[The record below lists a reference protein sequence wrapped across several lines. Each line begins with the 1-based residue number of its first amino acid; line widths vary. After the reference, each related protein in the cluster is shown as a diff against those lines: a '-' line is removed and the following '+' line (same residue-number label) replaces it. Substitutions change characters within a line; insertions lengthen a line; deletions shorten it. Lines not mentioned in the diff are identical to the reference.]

1 MQRFIMIRL
10 SYAVLVL
17 FVVSIIVFI
26 LARASGN
33 PIDTMLPFDA
43 TMSQQMAFEKLW
55 GLDKS
60 YPEQYFK
67 FIGNAVQ
74 GDFGQ
79 SVKWSDSTAMGM
91 VWQRFPNTLQLA
103 GFAIVVSVLIAVPVG
118 VLSAVKK
125 DTPFDAIGKVFALLG
140 QATPPFWLGIMLI
153 WIFAVKLDWF
163 PTGGQHGFRSLVL
176 PAITLGWFQVAALMR
191 ILRSAM
197 LEVQDTE
204 YVTLARV
211 KGIAEW
217 KVIWKHCLRNAAIPP
232 LTLFGILA
240 AQIMTGAIVTESVF
254 SWPGTGLLAVD
265 AIRGR
270 DYPVIQAV
278 VVLFSVIYV
287 MMNLAI
293 DIIYAYLDPRIRY
306 GDN

>member
-118 VLSAVKK
+118 VLSSVNK
-125 DTPFDAIGKVFALLG
+125 DNPFDFIGKVFALLG

-153 WIFAVKLDWF
+153 WIFAVELDWF
-163 PTGGQHGFRSLVL
+163 PTGGQEGFKSLVL

-191 ILRSAM
+191 ILRSSM

-270 DYPVIQAV
+270 AYPVIQAV
-278 VVLFSVIYV
+278 VVLFSVIYF
-287 MMNLAI
+287 MMILAI
-293 DIIYAYLDPRIRY
+293 DIVFAYLDPRIRY

>member
-17 FVVSIIVFI
+17 FAVSIIVFI

-118 VLSAVKK
+118 VLSSVNK
-125 DTPFDAIGKVFALLG
+125 DNPFDFIGKVFALLG

-153 WIFAVKLDWF
+153 WIFAVELDWF
-163 PTGGQHGFRSLVL
+163 PTGGKAGFKSLVL

-293 DIIYAYLDPRIRY
+293 DIVYAYLDPRIRY

>member
-1 MQRFIMIRL
+1 MQKFLVRRFLVAIVTVIVVSLVIFIMSRAAGDPRALLLDDYSTMEDWDRL
-10 SYAVLVL
+10 GEAL
-17 FVVSIIVFI
+17 
-26 LARASGN
+26 
-33 PIDTMLPFDA
+33 
-43 TMSQQMAFEKLW
+43 
-55 GLDKS
+55 GLDKP
-60 YPEQYFK
+60 YYQQYGI
-67 FIGNAVQ
+67 FIKDALRGEFGESIQQ
-74 GDFGQ
+74 GRP
-79 SVKWSDSTAMGM
+79 AMHI
-91 VWQRFPNTLQLA
+91 VLEHLPATLQLA
-103 GFAIVVSVLIAVPVG
+103 TASFALSLLIGVPLG
-118 VLSAVKK
+118 IISAVKRGSLV
-125 DTPFDAIGKVFALLG
+125 DQFGRAVALVG
-140 QATPPFWLGIMLI
+140 QSAPPFWLGIMLMFFFSVHLGWVPPYGREDPRGVI
-153 WIFAVKLDWF
+153 
-163 PTGGQHGFRSLVL
+163 L

-191 ILRSAM
+191 LVRSAM

-278 VVLFSVIYV
+278 VVLFSVIYIT
-287 MMNLAI
+287 MNLVI
-293 DIIYAYLDPRIRY
+293 DIVYAYLDPRIRY

>member
-1 MQRFIMIRL
+1 MQRFIIIRL
-10 SYAVLVL
+10 FYAVLVL
-17 FVVSIIVFI
+17 FAVSIIVFI

-43 TMSQQMAFEKLW
+43 TIAQQMAFEKLW
-55 GLDKS
+55 GLDKGL
-60 YPEQYFK
+60 PEQYFI
-67 FIGNAVQ
+67 FLTSALQ

-79 SVKWSDSTAMGM
+79 SVKWSDSSAMGM

-103 GFAIVVSVLIAVPVG
+103 GLAIGISVLIAVPVG
-118 VLSAVKK
+118 VLSSVKK
-125 DTPFDAIGKVFALLG
+125 DTPFDFIGKIFALLG

-153 WIFAVKLDWF
+153 WIFAVELDWF
-163 PTGGQHGFRSLVL
+163 PTGGQGGIKNLVL

-191 ILRSAM
+191 LVRSAM

-278 VVLFSVIYV
+278 VVLFSVIYIT
-287 MMNLAI
+287 MNLVI
-293 DIIYAYLDPRIRY
+293 DIVYAYLDPRIRY
-306 GDN
+306 GDT

>member
-10 SYAVLVL
+10 FYALLVL
-17 FVVSIIVFI
+17 FAVSIIVFI

-60 YPEQYFK
+60 YPEQYFIFLVK
-67 FIGNAVQ
+67 AVQ

-79 SVKWSDSTAMGM
+79 SIKWADSTAMGM
-91 VWQRFPNTLQLA
+91 VWQRFPNTLLLA

-153 WIFAVKLDWF
+153 WLFAVQLDWF
-163 PTGGQHGFRSLVL
+163 PTGGKHGFRSLVL

-211 KGIAEW
+211 KGIPEW

-278 VVLFSVIYV
+278 VVLFSVIYIL
-287 MMNLAI
+287 MNLAI
-293 DIIYAYLDPRIRY
+293 DILYAYLDPRIRY
-306 GDN
+306 GNN

>member
-1 MQRFIMIRL
+1 MQRFIIIRL

-17 FVVSIIVFI
+17 FAVSIIVFI

-118 VLSAVKK
+118 VLSSVNK
-125 DTPFDAIGKVFALLG
+125 DNPFDFIGKVFALLG

-153 WIFAVKLDWF
+153 WIFAVELDWF
-163 PTGGQHGFRSLVL
+163 PTGGKAGFKSLVL

-293 DIIYAYLDPRIRY
+293 DIVYAYLDPRIRY

>member
-1 MQRFIMIRL
+1 MQRFIIIRL
-10 SYAVLVL
+10 FYALLVL
-17 FVVSIIVFI
+17 FAVSIIVFI

-43 TMSQQMAFEKLW
+43 TPAQQASFEKLW

-60 YPEQYFK
+60 YPEQYARFLGK
-67 FIGNAVQ
+67 AVQ

-79 SVKWSDSTAMGM
+79 SVKWSDSTAMGI

-103 GFAIVVSVLIAVPVG
+103 GLAIVISVLIAVPVG
-118 VLSAVKK
+118 VLSSVKK
-125 DTPFDAIGKVFALLG
+125 DTPFDAIGKIFALLG

-153 WIFAVKLDWF
+153 WLFAVELDWF
-163 PTGGQHGFRSLVL
+163 PTGGQGGFRNLIL

-191 ILRSAM
+191 LVRSAM

-278 VVLFSVIYV
+278 TVLFSVIYI
-287 MMNLAI
+287 MMNLVV
-293 DIIYAYLDPRIRY
+293 DIVYAYLDPRIRY
-306 GDN
+306 GSN

>member
-17 FVVSIIVFI
+17 FAVSIIVFI

-118 VLSAVKK
+118 VLSSVNK
-125 DTPFDAIGKVFALLG
+125 DNPFDFIGKVFALLG

-153 WIFAVKLDWF
+153 WIFAVELDWF
-163 PTGGQHGFRSLVL
+163 PTGGQEGFKSLVL

-293 DIIYAYLDPRIRY
+293 DIVYAYLDPRIRY

>member
-118 VLSAVKK
+118 VLSSVNK
-125 DTPFDAIGKVFALLG
+125 DNPFDVIGKVFALLG

-153 WIFAVKLDWF
+153 WIFAVELDWF
-163 PTGGQHGFRSLVL
+163 PTGGKAGFKSLVL

-293 DIIYAYLDPRIRY
+293 DIVYAYLDPRIRY

>member
-118 VLSAVKK
+118 VLSSVNK
-125 DTPFDAIGKVFALLG
+125 DNPFDFIGKVFALLG

-153 WIFAVKLDWF
+153 WIFAVELDWF
-163 PTGGQHGFRSLVL
+163 PTGGKAGFKSLVL

-293 DIIYAYLDPRIRY
+293 DIVYAYLDPRIRY

>member
-79 SVKWSDSTAMGM
+79 SVKWSDSTAMGI

-153 WIFAVKLDWF
+153 WIFAVELDWF
-163 PTGGQHGFRSLVL
+163 PTGGKAGFKSLVL

-211 KGIAEW
+211 KGIPEW

>member
-79 SVKWSDSTAMGM
+79 SVKWSDSTAMGI

-118 VLSAVKK
+118 VLSSVNK
-125 DTPFDAIGKVFALLG
+125 DNPFDFIGKVFALLG

-153 WIFAVKLDWF
+153 WIFAVELDWF
-163 PTGGQHGFRSLVL
+163 PTGGKAGFKSLVL

>member
-79 SVKWSDSTAMGM
+79 SVKWSDSTTIG
-91 VWQRFPNTLQLA
+91 RF
-103 GFAIVVSVLIAVPVG
+103 
-118 VLSAVKK
+118 
-125 DTPFDAIGKVFALLG
+125 
-140 QATPPFWLGIMLI
+140 
-153 WIFAVKLDWF
+153 
-163 PTGGQHGFRSLVL
+163 
-176 PAITLGWFQVAALMR
+176 
-191 ILRSAM
+191 
-197 LEVQDTE
+197 
-204 YVTLARV
+204 
-211 KGIAEW
+211 
-217 KVIWKHCLRNAAIPP
+217 
-232 LTLFGILA
+232 
-240 AQIMTGAIVTESVF
+240 
-254 SWPGTGLLAVD
+254 
-265 AIRGR
+265 
-270 DYPVIQAV
+270 
-278 VVLFSVIYV
+278 
-287 MMNLAI
+287 
-293 DIIYAYLDPRIRY
+293 RY
-306 GDN
+306 CC

>member
-1 MQRFIMIRL
+1 MIRL

-118 VLSAVKK
+118 VLSSVNK
-125 DTPFDAIGKVFALLG
+125 DNPFDFIGKVFALLG

-153 WIFAVKLDWF
+153 WIFAVELDWF
-163 PTGGQHGFRSLVL
+163 PTGGKAGFKSLVL

-293 DIIYAYLDPRIRY
+293 DIVYAYLDPRIRY

>member
-67 FIGNAVQ
+67 FIVNAVQ

-91 VWQRFPNTLQLA
+91 VWQRFPATLQLA

-118 VLSAVKK
+118 VLSSVNK
-125 DTPFDAIGKVFALLG
+125 DNPFDLIGKVFALLG

-153 WIFAVKLDWF
+153 WIFAVELDWF
-163 PTGGQHGFRSLVL
+163 PTGGKAGFKSLVL

-293 DIIYAYLDPRIRY
+293 DIVYAYLDPRIRY

>member
-67 FIGNAVQ
+67 FIGKAVQ

-79 SVKWSDSTAMGM
+79 SVKWSDSTAMGI

-163 PTGGQHGFRSLVL
+163 PTGGQNGFRSLVL

-211 KGIAEW
+211 KGIPEW

>member
-1 MQRFIMIRL
+1 MQRFIIIRL
-10 SYAVLVL
+10 FYALLVL
-17 FVVSIIVFI
+17 FAVSIIVFI

-43 TMSQQMAFEKLW
+43 TPAQQASFERLW

-60 YPEQYFK
+60 YPEQYARFLGK
-67 FIGNAVQ
+67 AVQ

-79 SVKWSDSTAMGM
+79 SVKWSDSTAMGI

-103 GFAIVVSVLIAVPVG
+103 GLAIVISVLIAVPVG
-118 VLSAVKK
+118 VLSSVKK
-125 DTPFDAIGKVFALLG
+125 DTSFDAIGKIFALLG

-153 WIFAVKLDWF
+153 WLFAVELDWF
-163 PTGGQHGFRSLVL
+163 PTGGQGGFRNLIL

-191 ILRSAM
+191 LVRSAM

-278 VVLFSVIYV
+278 TVLFSVIYI
-287 MMNLAI
+287 MMNLVV
-293 DIIYAYLDPRIRY
+293 DIVYAYLDPRIRY
-306 GDN
+306 GSN

>member
-79 SVKWSDSTAMGM
+79 SVKWSDSTAMGI

-211 KGIAEW
+211 KGIPEW

>member
-211 KGIAEW
+211 KGIPEW

>member
-79 SVKWSDSTAMGM
+79 SVKWSDSTAMGI

-211 KGIAEW
+211 KGIPEW

-278 VVLFSVIYV
+278 VVLFSVIYI

>member
-79 SVKWSDSTAMGM
+79 SVKWSDSTAMGI

-163 PTGGQHGFRSLVL
+163 PTGGQNGFRSLVL

-211 KGIAEW
+211 KGIPEW